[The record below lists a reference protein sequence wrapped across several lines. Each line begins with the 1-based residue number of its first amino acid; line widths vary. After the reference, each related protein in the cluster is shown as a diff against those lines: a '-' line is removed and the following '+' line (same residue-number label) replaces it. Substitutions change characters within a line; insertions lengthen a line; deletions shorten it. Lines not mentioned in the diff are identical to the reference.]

1 MRRLIFCFL
10 LVLTACGPDVIL
22 PPADYYFSITNHSEY
37 SIDLSMSYDI
47 NYFDVVE
54 ASYMTAHDDKIITLN
69 PYESVVFIEI
79 YNAKLPYGKS
89 YIRPFF
95 EFIKDGNVKVFEKGT
110 THILAE
116 WKYSERN
123 NSGKQLF
130 SETSLSRKDVIKSK
144 TGNQVELEFSIT
156 SQDLNPRP

>member
-1 MRRLIFCFL
+1 MRRLLFL
-10 LVLTACGPDVIL
+10 FYLLFVLTACGPDVIL

-47 NYFDVVE
+47 TYVDVVE
-54 ASYMTAHDDKIITLN
+54 ASNKSSHDDRVVTLD

-79 YNAKLPYGKS
+79 HNVKLPYGKS

-95 EFIKDGNVKVFEKGT
+95 DFIADGNVKVFEKGT

-130 SETSLSRKDVIKSK
+130 SETSLSRQDVIESK
-144 TGNQVELEFSIT
+144 TGNHVELEFSIT
-156 SQDLNPRP
+156 SQDLF